1 MILGIVALLIVI
13 ITGHYFLNGYI
24 PEAWKISGMMI
35 GVYTGGTPNLVSIKT
50 ALNVDSNAYI
60 ITHTLDT
67 IFSLVYIVFLVSIAQ
82 RVFSVVLPR
91 YKFAASVVKSESEME
106 IDAEN
111 DIENFDGLFNSTNF
125 KPLLK
130 AFGLAV
136 LILAIGGAV
145 SMLLPSDISTMV
157 AILLITTL
165 GIGFSLFP
173 AINKIKKTFQLG
185 MYLILIFCVVV
196 ASMINLDNLLATSW
210 AMVVYIVVG
219 IFGTLLLHI
228 LLSAIFKIDTD
239 TVIIT
244 STALICSPPFVPV
257 VAAGIKNK
265 EIIISGLTVGII
277 GYAIGN
283 YLGIATAFLLK

>member
-1 MILGIVALLIVI
+1 
-13 ITGHYFLNGYI
+13 
-24 PEAWKISGMMI
+24 
-35 GVYTGGTPNLVSIKT
+35 
-50 ALNVDSNAYI
+50 
-60 ITHTLDT
+60 
-67 IFSLVYIVFLVSIAQ
+67 
-82 RVFSVVLPR
+82 
-91 YKFAASVVKSESEME
+91 
-106 IDAEN
+106 
-111 DIENFDGLFNSTNF
+111 
-125 KPLLK
+125 
-130 AFGLAV
+130 
-136 LILAIGGAV
+136 
-145 SMLLPSDISTMV
+145 
-157 AILLITTL
+157 
-165 GIGFSLFP
+165 LFP